1 MMKFWSLPDIRA
13 VAAQTMSNG
22 IIRATTILLGG
33 ALVAHLITAISLPI
47 ITRLYQP
54 QDMGTL
60 AVFTSLL
67 TILSVSISLRFEYAV
82 SISEDDGEAA
92 NLLAVGAAS
101 AFLGSVIL
109 AAVMAVLPSAVYE
122 LLDSPDFV
130 RFWWLL
136 PPAVMI
142 AGLYNLVQFWF
153 VRHKAFRSIAYSRI
167 TQSAASAGAQ
177 ISLGFAGIAPF
188 GLILGVMLNSSVG
201 SAILGAHLIKTQ
213 QPLRSISL
221 RRMWNLFLVNSQFPK
236 YSAPEAFINAVS
248 VSLPIVFVAAFA
260 GSSEAGYLML
270 ALLVLQAPM
279 SLLGT
284 AMRQVYLSEAPSRF
298 RANTLTTFTVSIL
311 GGLLKSGAG
320 PLIAIGIVSPFVFGF
335 LFGEAWTRSGELVTW
350 MTPWFLL
357 HFLVSPM
364 SPALQVIGRQ
374 RTALALQLFG
384 LSSRMAMVVAAGIL
398 APRLTSEAFAVSGA
412 IFYLPYLGIVLHSV
426 GAKWRDLQSE
436 LRRARHLVALWVV
449 LALLVL
455 VAFTLVSP

>member
-1 MMKFWSLPDIRA
+1 MMKFWSLPNIRG
-13 VAAQTMSNG
+13 VAAQTRSNR
-22 IIRATTILLGG
+22 IIRATTVLLGG
-33 ALVAHLITAISLPI
+33 SVVAHLLTAISLPV

-82 SISEDDGEAA
+82 SISEEEGEAA

-101 AFLGSVIL
+101 AFVGSVTL
-109 AAVMAVLPSAVYE
+109 TAVMAMLPHAVYKA
-122 LLDSPDFV
+122 LDAPDFA

-136 PPAVMI
+136 PPAVLI

-153 VRHKAFRSIAYSRI
+153 VRQKAFRSIAYSRI
-167 TQSAASAGAQ
+167 SQSAASAGAQ
-177 ISLGFAGIAPF
+177 ISLGVAGMGPL
-188 GLILGVMLNSSVG
+188 GLILGVILNSSVG
-201 SAILGAHLIKTQ
+201 SAILGAHLIKRRR
-213 QPLRSISL
+213 LFKIISL
-221 RRMWNLFLVNSQFPK
+221 GRMWTLFRANSQFPK

-248 VSLPIVFVAAFA
+248 VSLPVVFVAAFA
-260 GSSEAGYLML
+260 GSAEAGYLML

-298 RANTLTTFTVSIL
+298 RANTLSNFTVSVL
-311 GGLLKSGAG
+311 RGLLKTGAG
-320 PLIAIGIVSPFVFGF
+320 PLLAIGIVSPFIFGF
-335 LFGEAWTRSGELVTW
+335 LFGEPWKRSGELVTL

-374 RTALALQLFG
+374 KTAFALQLFG
-384 LSSRMAMVVAAGIL
+384 LILRMGMVVVAGIL
-398 APRLTSEAFAVSGA
+398 VPSLTSEAFAVSGA
-412 IFYLPYLGIVLHSV
+412 VFYFPYLLIVLHSV
-426 GAKWRDLQSE
+426 GARWSDLRNA
-436 LRRARHLVALWVV
+436 LRQAAHLVALWLG
-449 LALLVL
+449 LALLAIAVVVL
-455 VAFTLVSP
+455 VDL